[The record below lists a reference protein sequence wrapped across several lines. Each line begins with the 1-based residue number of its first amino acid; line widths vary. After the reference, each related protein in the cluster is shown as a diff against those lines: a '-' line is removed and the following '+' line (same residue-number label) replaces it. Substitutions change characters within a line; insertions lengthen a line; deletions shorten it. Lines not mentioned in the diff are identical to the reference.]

1 MAEKTFNNVRFQFLY
16 DTFESWDSKNP
27 TLKAGEIAIATI
39 PNGGTPKE
47 NPTVSTP
54 QVLIKVGDGS
64 TPYKTLPFISGRA
77 ADVYSWAKLPNKP
90 TYTATEITNLAKFI
104 EDYLKEQS
112 IVTDTDTQYRIVQ
125 DTTNKN
131 KFTLQSKAKGA
142 ADSTFAKV
150 SEITIPAFD
159 TTDIYNQ
166 INQVNKTATGASSV
180 ANNALGAVTAIITGE
195 TTVPK
200 ATQATNDGSGEE
212 IVKKYATKAELKE
225 TNDNVSANA
234 DAIEI
239 LNGNATT
246 EGSVLKTVKD
256 EINAWANKVSS
267 DETINT
273 FKEVIDYIAEH
284 GGDFNELVGEV
295 DDLSGRLGTAE
306 NELAKIPTTYTPL
319 KDFNPVKNTSES
331 NADTIGLIITGVQ
344 AVGKAKND
352 ANGNPIHT
360 TYATQEYAEATA
372 NSLVNVA
379 GRLGAIEGGT
389 TSVPKATNAINDEDG
404 KQIKTTYAKNDDLA
418 AIAKTGNV
426 NDLVQTTGD
435 VIIFKCG
442 DAKAISNS

>member
-16 DTFESWDSKNP
+16 DTYDSWETKNP

-125 DTTNKN
+125 DGTNKN

-150 SEITIPAFD
+150 SEITIPAYD
-159 TTDIYNQ
+159 ETKIREDLET
-166 INQVNKTATGASSV
+166 VSNKTNTAYSWASY
-180 ANNALGAVTAIITGE
+180 AKGEVTAIIEGTRE
-195 TTVPK
+195 IPK
-200 ATQATNDGSGEE
+200 ATQATNDGVGEE

-234 DAIEI
+234 DAIEV

-256 EINAWANKVSS
+256 EINTWANKVSA

-295 DDLSGRLGTAE
+295 DDLSGRLNSAE
-306 NELAKIPTTYTPL
+306 GELAKIPTTYT
-319 KDFNPVKNTSES
+319 KDSEFQSTKTIVLLNQGAVS
-331 NADTIGLIITGVQ
+331 NIISGDQ
-344 AVGKAKND
+344 IVGKAEKD
-352 ANGNPIHT
+352 SQGKVIKD
-360 TYATQEYAEATA
+360 TYATKEYAEATA
-372 NSLVNVA
+372 VSVVSVA
-379 GRLGAIEGGT
+379 ERVTKIENGT
-389 TSVPKATNAINDEDG
+389 TTVPKATNAINDEDG
-404 KQIKTTYAKNDDLA
+404 KQIKNTYAKNDDLA

-442 DAKAISNS
+442 NAASISNS